1 SADQLL
7 GTCGLPDPCRP
18 TLAARASTAQSKG
31 PLDVG
36 TDRESGSRLPSQTP
50 HPSSLAKRA
59 LCRQT
64 PKVGAVCGKAAR
76 TDLCGGRAVMDVPTA
91 IQKPSSRS
99 EFSRVAGTSD
109 PRTGPPSSHY
119 GTLNRDTSGRRL

>member
-36 TDRESGSRLPSQTP
+36 TDREAGSRLPSQTP

-91 IQKPSSRS
+91 IQR
-99 EFSRVAGTSD
+99 
-109 PRTGPPSSHY
+109 
-119 GTLNRDTSGRRL
+119 GRRLAALSVESIMALYKYPAFLRHVDEA